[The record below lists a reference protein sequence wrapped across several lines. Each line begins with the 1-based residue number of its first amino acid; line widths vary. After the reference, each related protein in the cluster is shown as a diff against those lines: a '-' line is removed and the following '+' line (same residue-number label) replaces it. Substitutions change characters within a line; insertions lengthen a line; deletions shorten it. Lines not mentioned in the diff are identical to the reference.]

1 MEDAE
6 AVGMLFLNV
15 KLEVDFAWR
24 SCGYTELQDIR
35 NCRIVTDSG
44 RP

>member
-24 SCGYTELQDIR
+24 SCSYTELQAIR

-44 RP
+44 RL